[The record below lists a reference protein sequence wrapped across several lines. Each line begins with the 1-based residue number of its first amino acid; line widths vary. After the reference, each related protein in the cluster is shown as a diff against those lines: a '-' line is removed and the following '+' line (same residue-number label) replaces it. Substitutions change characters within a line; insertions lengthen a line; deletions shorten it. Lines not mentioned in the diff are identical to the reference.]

1 MYTLIQLLLNYFS
14 FSHCLR
20 DSGISLTMQNR
31 PGLFK
36 SLASSLYLCNLL
48 LIPLSKLVWFSLDK
62 YRTVSVEEH
71 FRFTNFNCPVP
82 FIGKAFVLQ
91 AFKTEKIK
99 N

>member
-1 MYTLIQLLLNYFS
+1 MYSLIQLLLNYFS

-36 SLASSLYLCNLL
+36 SLASSLYLRNLL
-48 LIPLSKLVWFSLDK
+48 LIPLSNLFGLVDK